1 MTTNTHVVRAACPHD
16 CPDTCA
22 LHVTVENG
30 VAIKVQGDADHPTT
44 KGVLCTKVSRYT
56 ERTYHPDRLLHP
68 LKRVGPKGSGEFVRV
83 SWDEALDEIATRL
96 GAIAAREPEAILP
109 YSYAGT
115 MGFVQGES
123 MAARFFNKIGA
134 SDLDRT
140 ICASAGAAG
149 LRYTYGAGVGMHVE
163 HFVDSKLILIW
174 GSNPITSSVHFWA
187 IAQEAKRRGAKLI
200 AIDPYRSLTAEKC
213 HQHIALLP
221 GTDAALALGMMH
233 VLIAEDLVDHEYIA
247 RHTVGYS
254 ELKDRVRR
262 YTPARVAEICGIPE
276 ETVTTLAR
284 EYASA
289 KPAAIRLNYGMQ
301 RARGGGQAT
310 RAVACLPA
318 LIGAW
323 RDPAGGLLMS
333 TSGYAPVDAA
343 AQARP
348 DLRARQDK
356 PARIVN
362 MSAIGDAL
370 CHPGDD
376 VFGPK
381 IEALVVYNSNPV
393 AVAPESSKVAAGFGR
408 EDLFTVVLEHFQTD
422 TADYADFVLPATTQ
436 LEHLDIHKAYGHTY
450 LLANNPAIAPLGES
464 KPNSEI
470 FRLLAKRMGWQ
481 EPCFSDTDDQLAEQ
495 SIRWN
500 DARMAGSDWE
510 TLKRDG
516 WIRYDL
522 PEAPF
527 ANGQFYTPSGKCE
540 FYSERMREE
549 GFDPLPDWVP
559 PYESVASNPG
569 LAERYPLAMISP
581 PARNFLNSSFVNVDS
596 LRATVGEPTLD
607 IHPEDAAPRGISDG
621 ASVRIFND
629 RGTLNAKARV
639 TEKAR
644 EGVVV
649 GLSIWWKKLAPDG
662 KNANEVT
669 SQQLTDLGR
678 APTFYDCLVDV
689 APV

>member
-1 MTTNTHVVRAACPHD
+1 MTSNTHVVRAACPHD

-30 VAIKVQGDADHPTT
+30 VAIKVQGDPDHPTT

-68 LKRVGPKGSGEFVRV
+68 LKRVGPKGTGQFVQV
-83 SWDEALDEIATRL
+83 SWDQALDEIATRL
-96 GAIAAREPEAILP
+96 REIAAREPEAILP

-115 MGFVQGES
+115 MGFVQGET
-123 MAARFFNKIGA
+123 MAARFFNKLGA
-134 SDLDRT
+134 SELDRT

-247 RHTVGYS
+247 RHTIGYAQ
-254 ELKDRVRR
+254 LKERAQR
-262 YTPARVAEICGIPE
+262 YTPARVAEICGISE
-276 ETVTTLAR
+276 EVVVALAR

-301 RARGGGQAT
+301 RAKGGGQAT

-323 RDPAGGLLMS
+323 RHPAGGLLMS
-333 TSGYAPVDAA
+333 TSGYAPVDAL

-348 DLRARQDK
+348 DLRPMPEKVPRL
-356 PARIVN
+356 VN

-370 CHPGDD
+370 CHPGDAS
-376 VFGPK
+376 FGPK

-393 AVAPESSKVAAGFGR
+393 AVAPESSKVASGFGR

-422 TADYADFVLPATTQ
+422 TADYADFILPATTQ

-450 LLANNPAIAPLGES
+450 LLANNPAIAPLGET

-470 FRLLAKRMGWQ
+470 FRLLAQRMGWQ
-481 EPCFSDTDDQLAEQ
+481 DLCFTDSDDQLAEQ
-495 SIRWN
+495 SIRWS
-500 DARMAGSDWE
+500 DPRMAGADWE

-516 WIRYDL
+516 WVRYDL

-527 ANGQFYTPSGKCE
+527 ANGSFYTPSGKCE
-540 FYSERMREE
+540 FYSERMQQE

-559 PYESVASNPG
+559 PYESVASNPT
-569 LAERYPLAMISP
+569 LAARYPLAMISP

-596 LRATVGEPTLD
+596 LRASVGEPTLD
-607 IHPEDAAPRGISDG
+607 IHPADAGPRGIEDG
-621 ASVRIFND
+621 AGVRIFND

-689 APV
+689 APA